1 MLEAAGL
8 RTIADTI
15 AKRRSNI
22 DKTIEGR
29 QVLKECREAEKRRGS
44 PPRRMMWWDQELDF
58 IEEGGGGGGLGFAM
72 NTGGGGGMG
81 ARVGTAAGM
90 MDRHSR
96 LRRQQAE
103 ELGLTAEAAPPQPL
117 RPPPQDAVPWHHR
130 SGPIGGG
137 LNIISAEE
145 HAAMR
150 AAMPRVFMPGEA
162 LPSL

>member
-1 MLEAAGL
+1 
-8 RTIADTI
+8 
-15 AKRRSNI
+15 
-22 DKTIEGR
+22 
-29 QVLKECREAEKRRGS
+29 
-44 PPRRMMWWDQELDF
+44 
-58 IEEGGGGGGLGFAM
+58 
-72 NTGGGGGMG
+72 MG

-90 MDRHSR
+90 MDYFYHSR
-96 LRRQQAE
+96 LRRQQAK
-103 ELGLTAEAAPPQPL
+103 ELGLSAEAAPQPL
-117 RPPPQDAVPWHHR
+117 RPPPQDAVPWHYR